1 MHIAFFSDQHPATL
15 GGLQVS
21 LGLQREYLERAG
33 HTVTVCAPVARR
45 VPSARYGRDDD
56 VLLPAA
62 PAGEYS
68 FAVAGA
74 AADRAADR
82 GFGAR
87 PPVDV
92 VHVQADFWG
101 AWTGYRF
108 ARRHRLPVVHTMHT
122 NVEVGLPAVM
132 PFPRAVLR
140 IMYAAHRHHLRCGPV
155 HDVAGY
161 VRTFAEAADAV
172 VVPSSHF
179 ADRLAGYGVT
189 RRPHVV
195 PTGVDDDRVSAL
207 LAEPLA
213 ARGRPLVVWP
223 GRVSREKRLGEFL
236 EAFARSGT
244 DADLAVYG
252 GGSDLGHCR
261 ALAHRLGIG
270 GRVRFAGSVS
280 HDAVLAAM
288 RQADLVAQSSLGY
301 ETQGLTVYEA
311 VALGTPVLLRDPAIA
326 RDVPD
331 AWCRVVADESVGA
344 LATAIG
350 TAVAAPRPVGDP
362 PGEFVQSRLT
372 ERLVAVYREV
382 AAGHGGPRSDDG
394 SGVHRA
400 A

>member
-1 MHIAFFSDQHPATL
+1 M
-15 GGLQVS
+15 QVS
-21 LGLQREYLERAG
+21 MGLQRDYLERAG
-33 HTVTVCAPVARR
+33 HTVTACAPTARR
-45 VPSARYGRDDD
+45 TPSARYGRGDD

-62 PAGEYS
+62 PVGEYS

-74 AADRAADR
+74 AADRAVDR
-82 GFGAR
+82 GFAGR

-155 HDVAGY
+155 RDVAGY
-161 VRTFAEAADAV
+161 VRAFAGAADAV

-189 RRPHVV
+189 RRPHVI

-207 LAEPLA
+207 LAEPDRPRA
-213 ARGRPLVVWP
+213 RPLLVWP
-223 GRVSREKRLGEFL
+223 GRVSREKRLDEFL
-236 EAFARSGT
+236 EAFARSRA

-252 GGSDLGHCR
+252 GGTDLGRCR
-261 ALAHRLGIG
+261 ALAGRLGIG
-270 GRVRFAGSVS
+270 DRVRFTGSAP

-288 RQADLVAQSSLGY
+288 RHADLVVQSSLGY

-311 VALGTPVLLRDPAIA
+311 VSLGTPALVRDPAVA
-326 RDVPD
+326 RDVP
-331 AWCRVVADESVGA
+331 APWCRLAADASVDA
-344 LATAIG
+344 LATAIRDAAG
-350 TAVAAPRPVGDP
+350 RPRPAVAP
-362 PGEFVQSRLT
+362 PAEFAQSRLT
-372 ERLVAVYREV
+372 ARLVAVYDDVRSRH
-382 AAGHGGPRSDDG
+382 AGPT
-394 SGVHRA
+394 GVHRA

>member
-1 MHIAFFSDQHPATL
+1 MHLAFFSDQHPATL
-15 GGLQVS
+15 GGQQVS

-45 VPSARYGRDDD
+45 VPSARFRRGDD

-62 PAGEYS
+62 PVGEYS

-74 AADRAADR
+74 AADRAVER
-82 GFGAR
+82 GFRGR

-122 NVEVGLPAVM
+122 NVEVGLPAVV

-140 IMYAAHRHHLRCGPV
+140 IMYAAHRYHLGCAPV
-155 HDVAGY
+155 RDVAGY
-161 VRTFAEAADAV
+161 VRAFADAADAL

-189 RRPHVV
+189 RRPHVI
-195 PTGVDDDRVSAL
+195 PTGVDDDRVRTL
-207 LAEPLA
+207 LAEP
-213 ARGRPLVVWP
+213 RVPRTRPLLVWP
-223 GRVSREKRLGEFL
+223 GRVSREKRLDEFL
-236 EAFARSGT
+236 DAFSRARV

-252 GGSDLGHCR
+252 GGSDLGRCR
-261 ALAHRLGIG
+261 ALAARLGIAD
-270 GRVRFAGSVS
+270 RVRFAGPVS

-288 RQADLVAQSSLGY
+288 RHADLVAQSSLGY
-301 ETQGLTVYEA
+301 ETQGLTAYEA
-311 VALGTPVLLRDPAIA
+311 VALGTPVLLRDPAVA
-326 RDVPD
+326 RDLPARWRHVVGD
-331 AWCRVVADESVGA
+331 ASVDA
-344 LATAIG
+344 LAAAIRAA
-350 TAVAAPRPVGDP
+350 AVPAPAGDP
-362 PGEFVQSRLT
+362 PGELVQSRLT
-372 ERLVAVYREV
+372 DRLVEVYREV
-382 AAGHGGPRSDDG
+382 R
-394 SGVHRA
+394 SGVSRA

>member
-21 LGLQREYLERAG
+21 MGLQREYLERAG
-33 HTVTVCAPVARR
+33 HTVTVCAPTARR
-45 VPSARYGRDDD
+45 TPSARYRRDDD

-82 GFGAR
+82 GFAGR

-108 ARRHRLPVVHTMHT
+108 ARRHGLPVVHTMHT

-132 PFPRAVLR
+132 PLPRAVLR

-155 HDVAGY
+155 RDVAGY
-161 VRTFAEAADAV
+161 VRAFDSAAAAV

-179 ADRLAGYGVT
+179 ADRLAGYGVP

-195 PTGVDDDRVSAL
+195 PTGVDDDRVAVL
-207 LAEPLA
+207 LAEPRA
-213 ARGRPLVVWP
+213 PRPRPLLVWP
-223 GRVSREKRLGEFL
+223 GRVSREKRLDEFL
-236 EAFARSGT
+236 DAFARSGA
-244 DADLAVYG
+244 DADLHVYG
-252 GGSDLGHCR
+252 GGTDLGRCR
-261 ALAHRLGIG
+261 ALAGRLGIAD
-270 GRVRFAGSVS
+270 RVWFAGTVS
-280 HDAVLAAM
+280 HDTVLGAM
-288 RQADLVAQSSLGY
+288 RHADLVVQSSLDY
-301 ETQGLTVYEA
+301 ETQGLTVYES

-326 RDVPD
+326 RDVPR
-331 AWCRVVADESVGA
+331 AWCHVAAGTGVDA
-344 LATAIG
+344 LAAGITDALASG
-350 TAVAAPRPVGDP
+350 PPGADP
-362 PGEFVQSRLT
+362 PTEFAQSRLT
-372 ERLVAVYREV
+372 ARLVALYRE
-382 AAGHGGPRSDDG
+382 HTDDTG
-394 SGVHRA
+394 APRA